1 MLLNKNENQ
10 ESHRSLTR
18 SGIIKSKMI
27 QTYMSNYWSFV
38 SWAGTLPPPIKTYE
52 SPPRI
57 MSHNTEKIDY
67 LLPMWTLTIR
77 LEIYKTYVE
86 KINILCKVTVVL
98 FQRKSSLNHLYG
110 NWWLVDQTNEQ
121 SANRCWSC

>member
-1 MLLNKNENQ
+1 
-10 ESHRSLTR
+10 
-18 SGIIKSKMI
+18 
-27 QTYMSNYWSFV
+27 
-38 SWAGTLPPPIKTYE
+38 
-52 SPPRI
+52 

-86 KINILCKVTVVL
+86 KINILCKVTVGL

-121 SANRCWSC
+121 SEIDVDPVKLVELFNLMER